1 MSLISNN
8 QLFYKDGK
16 HNEDPGNEDYCEFDG
31 DVDVDEFGDGD
42 DNDNGDG
49 DGDGDGSYGSDGS
62 DGSDDDDSNDSDDD
76 DNPIEGWQ
84 LIGGSLEV

>member
-42 DNDNGDG
+42 DNDNGD
-49 DGDGDGSYGSDGS
+49 
-62 DGSDDDDSNDSDDD
+62 DDLYILLYNQSKFYPATHQRVFVLSK
-76 DNPIEGWQ
+76 E
-84 LIGGSLEV
+84 S